1 MRRHVVAGL
10 ILATGLV
17 SQPSGI
23 GAAQQPVP
31 AAQPTPQPSSQPVPQ
46 PAPQPS
52 SNQTALTELRQAREL
67 QSAREEAASREV
79 VPLQLQVVVARY
91 KGETR
96 VSSLPYMLTINSG
109 PPPNSPFGGGTTG
122 SLRMGTK
129 IAVPSTTLSEG
140 KTTTTFQYR
149 DIGTSIDA
157 GAVRRQD
164 GAFNVT
170 VTVADSG
177 VYPDDQKT
185 PSSSGLPVI
194 RSFEST
200 NRLIL
205 RDGQTSQF
213 TAASDRISG
222 ETLRVEVTL
231 KVQK

>member
-10 ILATGLV
+10 IVASGLL
-17 SQPSGI
+17 SQGTDI
-23 GAAQQPVP
+23 AIAQQPP
-31 AAQPTPQPSSQPVPQ
+31 QAAQPTPQPGAQPVPQ
-46 PAPQPS
+46 PGPQATS
-52 SNQTALTELRQAREL
+52 QSKLAELRSAREL
-67 QSAREEAASREV
+67 QAALDDAAQREV
-79 VPLQLQVVVARY
+79 TPLQLQVVVARY
-91 KGETR
+91 QGEKR

-109 PPPNSPFGGGTTG
+109 PPGNFGSTTTG

-157 GAVRRQD
+157 GASRRPD

-222 ETLRVEVTL
+222 ETLRVEVTMRI
-231 KVQK
+231 QK